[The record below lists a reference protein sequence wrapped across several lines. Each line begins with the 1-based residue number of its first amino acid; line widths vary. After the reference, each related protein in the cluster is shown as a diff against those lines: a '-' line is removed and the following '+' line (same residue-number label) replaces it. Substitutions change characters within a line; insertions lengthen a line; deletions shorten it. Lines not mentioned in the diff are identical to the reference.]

1 MLPERSAESMKGF
14 FQKQEKTQLETFL
27 VQCLHDKV
35 EWCFSI
41 RKIPS
46 KDFEERFRDQ
56 FTVEFQH
63 LESQAEVAGDDSD
76 DFNSGYFASASIQHS
91 NNSHKSSS
99 SFSNGSLVSDKEN
112 VAEKKE
118 NEAPVAVA

>member
-56 FTVEFQH
+56 FTVEF
-63 LESQAEVAGDDSD
+63 
-76 DFNSGYFASASIQHS
+76 
-91 NNSHKSSS
+91 
-99 SFSNGSLVSDKEN
+99 
-112 VAEKKE
+112 
-118 NEAPVAVA
+118 